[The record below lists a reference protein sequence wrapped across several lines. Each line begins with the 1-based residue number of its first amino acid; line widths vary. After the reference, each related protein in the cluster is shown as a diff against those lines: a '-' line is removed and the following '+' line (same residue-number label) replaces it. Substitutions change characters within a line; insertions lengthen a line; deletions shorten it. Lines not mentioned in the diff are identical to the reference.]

1 MHKQALVVG
10 MGQLLALSPQGRAHA
25 LAAVEPLPQAPS
37 ADESLYPLYNGYYLV
52 YHARTLLKELWKC
65 VRSLWCGLCV
75 VLGFVCGGCL
85 NKHEF

>member
-37 ADESLYPLYNGYYLV
+37 ADECLYPLYNGYYLV
-52 YHARTLLKELWKC
+52 YHARTLLNELWKC

-75 VLGFVCGGCL
+75 FFWFCGGGGV
-85 NKHEF
+85 